1 MKKRFTLIFLIII
14 FNINLYSV
22 NKIGGVAW
30 YNEYKNLKD
39 FDSVRYCTQ
48 VIINENAY
56 IYLSPNESAKKSK
69 VDVGTKI
76 LIDAYVKE
84 ESLRYTQEENGYSAP
99 WYISTVNNETVYVRG
114 NDISNCWAEG
124 DIDLDGT
131 DEIVAFTHYK
141 DPNTHFSNLFI
152 IDNGRINK
160 NTGISVP
167 VVKEMIS
174 WNVNVLNIQSDTES
188 FSCII
193 LMAYGSGN
201 YDYSRVKYNVLVFNK
216 DNDSFEE
223 KISMFNEVPWDTY
236 GDSLT
241 LYALYNNIKY
251 KFNDSYPNLI
261 YSIIDV
267 DNKSPDGEIIFKL
280 GNDSKQLNIQN
291 RLIEKTYSELE
302 INQLMNVAENL
313 RLRKEETT
321 SSNIITTL
329 KKNSPVKIIQIGKEE
344 IIDGIKSN
352 WVKVEVQKGAK
363 DRNGKSIHAGT
374 VGWVFGGYLE

>member
-14 FNINLYSV
+14 FNINLYSL
-22 NKIGGVAW
+22 NRIGGVAW
-30 YNEYKNLKD
+30 YKEYRNIKD

-56 IYLSPNESAKKSK
+56 IYSSPHESAKKRI

-76 LIDAYVKE
+76 LIDDYVKE

-124 DIDLDGT
+124 DIDFDDI
-131 DEIVAFTHYK
+131 DEIVAFTHYENP
-141 DPNTHFSNLFI
+141 DNRFSNLFI
-152 IDNGRINK
+152 IENGRINK

-167 VVKEMIS
+167 LVKEMVS

-188 FSCII
+188 FSCIV
-193 LMAYGSGN
+193 LMAYGSGD
-201 YDYSRVKYNVLVFNK
+201 YDYCRAQYNVLVFNK
-216 DNDSFEE
+216 LTDSFEE

-236 GDSLT
+236 NDSLT

-251 KFNDSYPNLI
+251 EFDYSYPNLI
-261 YSIIDV
+261 YSIIDA
-267 DNKSPDGEIIFKL
+267 DNEPPDGEIIFKL

-329 KKNSPVKIIQIGKEE
+329 KKDSPVKIIQVGKRE

-352 WVKVEVQKGAK
+352 WVKIELQPGAK
-363 DRNGKSIHAGT
+363 DRDGKSICAGT